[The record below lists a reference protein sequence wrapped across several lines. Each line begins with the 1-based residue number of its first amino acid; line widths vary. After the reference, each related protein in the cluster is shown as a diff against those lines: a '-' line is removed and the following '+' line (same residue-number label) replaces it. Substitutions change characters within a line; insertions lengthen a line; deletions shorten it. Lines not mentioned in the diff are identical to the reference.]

1 MKRVTSKMSE
11 ESGITYEQKGDYYY
25 RFVGVIDVPYVQK
38 IPVLMETRQGVAIRY
53 VSGGQTA

>member
-25 RFVGVIDVPYVQK
+25 
-38 IPVLMETRQGVAIRY
+38 PVFAETK
-53 VSGGQTA
+53 QTCYPIGKHQMQDTKTNTK